1 MSLLITNARVWQWQS
16 TNLTDISGSFVD
28 LNILVEDGVI
38 TQTNSPSTPLE
49 LPSNTTT
56 LDYKNKI
63 VIPGLI
69 DSHIHVGMTGETK
82 YFVDLSSCTS
92 IESFKSVLKKHV
104 EKHPHMSVIQGV
116 GWDQEKLGRF
126 PTASDLDEIIT
137 TKPVWLWRACWH
149 IGVGNTNAMLACN
162 ASSWSGEGGVV
173 EKTPSPNPVP
183 TGVLKERACEIINP
197 VLGAKSDSEKRS
209 LILDGLKMC
218 SAMGVTAV
226 ATNEMNEC
234 VPVYKALHSENLL
247 PTRVFLTPMA
257 EELESNPDLSPFSTD
272 DRILKVERVKI
283 FGDGSLGAGT
293 AAIAPDEETGH
304 ENKTGVL
311 IFSDKEMERKI
322 VLAKERGFRLEIH
335 AIGDM
340 AAEQVLNALE
350 KCKISPQSRPVL
362 THCQV
367 LRRDLIDKMKELNVV
382 ANVQPSFV
390 PTDMA
395 WVQKRLSESKQE
407 YSYIWKTLLKEGVWV
422 AGGSDSPVET
432 PSPLVGMYDA
442 MYRRSR
448 NNDDDVFKPE
458 EKLTFA
464 EALWLYTI
472 GGAYASME
480 PTLGSISPGK
490 TADLVILDGKIE
502 QNYTLLKTAT
512 PRAVIVGGKIIV
524 DNNDEDEALTKIKM
538 TTMEGP
544 FIPGKG
550 GGFFCAC
557 VLRGKQCFLPK

>member
-1 MSLLITNARVWQWQS
+1 MSLLIKGARVWQWDAVS
-16 TNLTDISGSFVD
+16 PTNITGSFIPNTIEIVD
-28 LNILVEDGVI
+28 GIVTRVDPASATVTAANPLSKIIDG
-38 TQTNSPSTPLE
+38 TG
-49 LPSNTTT
+49 
-56 LDYKNKI
+56 KI

-69 DSHIHVGMTGETK
+69 DSHIHVGMTGETR

-92 IESFKSVLKKHV
+92 IEEFKLALLGHLV
-104 EKHPHMSVIQGV
+104 KHPDLSVIQGI

-126 PTASDLDEIIT
+126 PTALDLDEVCSE
-137 TKPVWLWRACWH
+137 KPVWLWRACWH
-149 IGVGNTNAMLACN
+149 IGVGNTIAMIACK
-162 ASSWSGEGGVV
+162 ASTWSGEGGVV
-173 EKTPSPNPVP
+173 EMTPPPNPTP

-197 VLGAKSDSEKRS
+197 VLGSKSESEKRS
-209 LILDGLKMC
+209 LVLDGLKMC
-218 SAMGVTAV
+218 SSMGLTAV

-234 VPVYKALHSENLL
+234 VPVYRALHSDDLL

-257 EELESNPDLSPFSTD
+257 EELEKNEDLAPFATD
-272 DRILKVERVKI
+272 DRILKVDRVKI

-293 AAIAPDEETGH
+293 AAIAPDDDGSEKK
-304 ENKTGVL
+304 NKDGLL

-322 VLAKERGFRLEIH
+322 ALAKERGFRLEIH

-350 KCKISPQSRPVL
+350 KCEINKESRPVL

-367 LRRDLIDKMKELNVV
+367 LRRDLIDKMIALNTI
-382 ANVQPSFV
+382 ANIQPSFV

-395 WVQKRLSESKQE
+395 WVQKRLSSSKQE
-407 YSYIWKTLLKEGVWV
+407 YSYIWKTLLKEGVFA

-442 MYRRSR
+442 MFRRSR
-448 NNDDDVFKPE
+448 TNDDDVFKPE

-480 PTLGSISPGK
+480 PTLGDIAVGK
-490 TADLVILDGKIE
+490 AGDLVILDGKLE
-502 QNYTLLKTAT
+502 DDWMLLKTAT
-512 PRAVIVGGKIIV
+512 VDGVVVAGQVKV
-524 DNNDEDEALTKIKM
+524 DNFDRINSPKI
-538 TTMEGP
+538 TTLEGP

-557 VLRGKQCFLPK
+557 VLRGKQCFLPR